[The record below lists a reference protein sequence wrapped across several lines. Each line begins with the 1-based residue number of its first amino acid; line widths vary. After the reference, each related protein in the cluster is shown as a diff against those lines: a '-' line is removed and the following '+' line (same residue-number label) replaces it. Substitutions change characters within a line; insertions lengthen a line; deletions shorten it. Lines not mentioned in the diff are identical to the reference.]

1 MPACSS
7 FKRYTLFNGPRRNE
21 ANWFLTFLVIIDS
34 DSSDKYAY
42 TNAVSHLINGYSYYI
57 SMMNVHTLN

>member
-1 MPACSS
+1 MSACSLL
-7 FKRYTLFNGPRRNE
+7 KGYKLFNGPRRNE

-42 TNAVSHLINGYSYYI
+42 TNAVSHL
-57 SMMNVHTLN
+57 H